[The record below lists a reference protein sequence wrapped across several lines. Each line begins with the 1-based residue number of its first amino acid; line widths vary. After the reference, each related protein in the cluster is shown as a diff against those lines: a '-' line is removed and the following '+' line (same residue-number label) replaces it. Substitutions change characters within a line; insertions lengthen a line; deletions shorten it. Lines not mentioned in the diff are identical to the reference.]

1 MSRLLEVGLLFI
13 MNSFGKL
20 DLSLCLPR
28 ARLTMDHVFFYIEF
42 IFFYY

>member
-13 MNSFGKL
+13 MNYFGKL

-28 ARLTMDHVFFYIEF
+28 ARLMMDHVFYIKF